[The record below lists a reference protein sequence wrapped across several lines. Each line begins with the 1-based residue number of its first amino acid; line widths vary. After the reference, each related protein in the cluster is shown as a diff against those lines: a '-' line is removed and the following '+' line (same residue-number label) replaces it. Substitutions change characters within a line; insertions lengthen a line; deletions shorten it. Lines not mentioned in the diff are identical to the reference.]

1 MQFYGRLKTIGTT
14 QRQIKRIIYKQA
26 IRISCI
32 GIPIGLLLGAVVSFG
47 IVPYFLNMMY
57 STNSDVGTKVSFS
70 PFIFIGSAI
79 FTFITVMI
87 ASMKPAKIAGSVSPI
102 AALQYTAASTKSS
115 ARNCSKMKL
124 SRMAWNNVFR
134 NAKSTTLV
142 FASLFFGLSLF
153 LVVTGL
159 LHGLSPE
166 NYVSQWGVSDFALT
180 YSIHEREDLI
190 SSEMVSEIGQL
201 DGIENLRLTY
211 APYPQVAADVVYDDA
226 VFHEFLAS
234 LDGVNGIDFSD
245 PAKLENYQQNF
256 FSGVFGIDSAYLE
269 EINKTLN
276 LPIDTSAFEQGKVV
290 LLSKTVE
297 GLIQPG
303 QEITIQTQN
312 GQHSFIVANGY
323 LNEGFRAG
331 GDNERG
337 TAPDLYISQTALK
350 ELFPQYRVFRV
361 AFDTDGQHDESILQE
376 LKQITASQANIDIIS
391 RYERREEMQ
400 EYLITAKV
408 LGTGLSVILL
418 LVGVMNFVNT
428 MVVNVNTRR
437 YELAVLESI
446 GMTKRQIKRMLFMEG
461 FYYWGVSL
469 SLAVTIGT
477 AIFILLY
484 MVFSKV
490 AYYAVFSYP
499 FIPLVLV
506 SGLVLLIC
514 LIVPIW
520 VYKTDVN
527 LPVVERLRLTE

>member
-1 MQFYGRLKTIGTT
+1 M
-14 QRQIKRIIYKQA
+14 
-26 IRISCI
+26 
-32 GIPIGLLLGAVVSFG
+32 
-47 IVPYFLNMMY
+47 
-57 STNSDVGTKVSFS
+57 
-70 PFIFIGSAI
+70 
-79 FTFITVMI
+79 
-87 ASMKPAKIAGSVSPI
+87 
-102 AALQYTAASTKSS
+102 
-115 ARNCSKMKL
+115 
-124 SRMAWNNVFR
+124 
-134 NAKSTTLV
+134 
-142 FASLFFGLSLF
+142 
-153 LVVTGL
+153 
-159 LHGLSPE
+159 
-166 NYVSQWGVSDFALT
+166 SQWGVSDFALT
-180 YSIHEREDLI
+180 YSIREREDLI

-297 GLIQPG
+297 DLIQPG

-331 GDNERG
+331 GGNERG

-484 MVFSKV
+484 MIFSKV

>member
-1 MQFYGRLKTIGTT
+1 MISEIIEKW
-14 QRQIKRIIYKQA
+14 IK
-26 IRISCI
+26 
-32 GIPIGLLLGAVVSFG
+32 GILIDGITGNLSGLFDNVNAKVGEIA
-47 IVPYFLNMMY
+47 
-57 STNSDVGTKVSFS
+57 SDVGSTPQAWNSG
-70 PFIFIGSAI
+70 IFNMLRSLSE
-79 FTFITVMI
+79 TV
-87 ASMKPAKIAGSVSPI
+87 VLPI
-102 AALQYTAASTKSS
+102 AAAILALVMCHELIQMITEK
-115 ARNCSKMKL
+115 
-124 SRMAWNNVFR
+124 NNM
-134 NAKSTTLV
+134 
-142 FASLFFGLSLF
+142 
-153 LVVTGL
+153 
-159 LHGLSPE
+159 H
-166 NYVSQWGVSDFALT
+166 DFDT
-180 YSIHEREDLI
+180 S
-190 SSEMVSEIGQL
+190 
-201 DGIENLRLTY
+201 
-211 APYPQVAADVVYDDA
+211 
-226 VFHEFLAS
+226 
-234 LDGVNGIDFSD
+234 
-245 PAKLENYQQNF
+245 
-256 FSGVFGIDSAYLE
+256 
-269 EINKTLN
+269 
-276 LPIDTSAFEQGKVV
+276 IDTSAFEQGKVV

-297 GLIQPG
+297 DLIQPG

-331 GDNERG
+331 GGNERG

-484 MVFSKV
+484 MIFSKV